1 MLAKSEGK
9 RRRGQKRIN
18 GWVVSLTQWT
28 WVWVDSRKEL
38 VMDREVWS
46 TVVHGITKNQTQLS
60 D

>member
-1 MLAKSEGK
+1 MLAKIEGK

-18 GWVVSLTQWT
+18 GWVASLPQWT

-38 VMDREVWS
+38 VMDREAWHAA
-46 TVVHGITKNQTQLS
+46 VHGLTKNQTQLS